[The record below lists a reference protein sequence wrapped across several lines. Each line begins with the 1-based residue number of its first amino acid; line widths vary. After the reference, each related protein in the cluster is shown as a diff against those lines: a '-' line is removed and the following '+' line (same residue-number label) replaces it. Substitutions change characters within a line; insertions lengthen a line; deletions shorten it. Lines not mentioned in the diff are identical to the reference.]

1 MCSAVYCRREYNIS
15 KCRTIIAL
23 YCCDY
28 YLVYQRAGICAG
40 FLSVQTT
47 YTRKHWVSK
56 SRAVCIIRSLHM
68 KYICIKRLPKQRKP
82 PSEFNFR
89 VTRQSSSIFSTRV
102 LRPSA
107 VDVSAHW
114 CVKWQ
119 RAARIWWLGASLDI
133 TGGCITYSIKRPYLR
148 QWW

>member
-1 MCSAVYCRREYNIS
+1 MCSTVYCTREYNIS
-15 KCRTIIAL
+15 NWRTIIAL
-23 YCCDY
+23 YCCVY

-68 KYICIKRLPKQRKP
+68 KYICIKRNFLSKENHRVN
-82 PSEFNFR
+82 FNFR

-114 CVKWQ
+114 CVESDRERQEPGDWVHHLIS
-119 RAARIWWLGASLDI
+119 RVAA
-133 TGGCITYSIKRPYLR
+133 
-148 QWW
+148 